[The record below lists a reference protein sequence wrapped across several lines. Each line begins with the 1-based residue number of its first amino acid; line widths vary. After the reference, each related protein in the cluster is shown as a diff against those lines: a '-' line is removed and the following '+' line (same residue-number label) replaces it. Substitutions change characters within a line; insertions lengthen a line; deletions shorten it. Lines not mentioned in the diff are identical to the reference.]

1 MCVVI
6 ASSPTHFSY
15 FRIPFRH
22 LKCHSGIEIPFRRKN
37 FEKIFKKNRSD
48 WNVCFGLECMI
59 PFGMSPNLYQEIWQL
74 DVSVY

>member
-22 LKCHSGIEIPFRRKN
+22 LKFHSGIEIPFRRKN
-37 FEKIFKKNRSD
+37 FEKFFQKKS
-48 WNVCFGLECMI
+48 FGLECVFLI
-59 PFGMSPNLYQEIWQL
+59 GMYDTFRYVSQFVPKNLATGC
-74 DVSVY
+74 